1 MFSMNFD
8 GYELVVE
15 GNNCKDWIIGWSNV
29 NNVDFNCNFFDQFFK
44 SVIGFFQFEIIVV
57 MKWIESYL
65 FVLSVNFY
73 GGFLVV
79 NYLFDDSF
87 IGQSEYSKF
96 FDDDVFKELVKSY
109 FMVYLIMYL
118 KNLFWFCFEVF
129 LDYFEDG
136 VINGVVWYS
145 VLGGM
150 QDYNYMNFNCFE
162 IIIEQGCKKFLE
174 VSELFKDWEENK

>member
-1 MFSMNFD
+1 
-8 GYELVVE
+8 
-15 GNNCKDWIIGWSNV
+15 
-29 NNVDFNCNFFDQFFK
+29 
-44 SVIGFFQFEIIVV
+44 
-57 MKWIESYL
+57 MKWIFEYF

-79 NYLFDDSF
+79 NYLFDDSL

-96 FDDDVFKELVKSY
+96 LDDDVFKEFVKFY
-109 FMVYLIMYL
+109 FEVYLIMYF

-129 LDYFEDG
+129 LDYFNDG

-150 QDYNYMNFNCFE
+150 QDYNYMYLNCFE
-162 IIIEQGCKKFLE
+162 IIIE
-174 VSELFKDWEENK
+174 